1 MRKFSPSI
9 CYRIEYKTESPLTVG
24 SGEST
29 YTDHDVAIDNNGFP
43 VIPAT
48 SLAGVMR
55 SFFEKGKATE
65 IFGSIE
71 LGGDKKNDSRI
82 RVYDAE
88 CVSDENG
95 FYIANR
101 DSVKL
106 KEKVAADG
114 AKFDMQAVE
123 TGAVFVSYVELLDAS
138 YAEDI
143 EGFFTAVNSGEVRFG
158 AKTTRGYGQ
167 MSVTVKKK
175 ELNTVDEWLD
185 FNMFDGSKW
194 ENVGEYVLEK
204 LQKSKLT
211 LSVNLKSV
219 SGVSI
224 REYSTDVNQADYK
237 TLTLHNKMN
246 KPVIPGTSWA
256 GAFRSR
262 FEEVAGSDATR
273 ELFGFVKEK
282 TGDTAKSKIVFSE
295 SILNGGTPK
304 IVTRNAIDRFSGG
317 TKGGALYTEK
327 TYYDGNTSLIIQLD
341 KTVSKS
347 ALIALGICLADLHN
361 GLLCVG
367 GLTSVGR
374 GLFEIESINNDEK
387 LTEYVT
393 GETPDIKAF
402 AEEVFNCAD

>member
-71 LGGDKKNDSRI
+71 IGEDKKNDSRI

-167 MSVTVKKK
+167 MSVSVKKK
-175 ELNTVDEWLD
+175 DLNTVDEWLD
-185 FNMFDGSKW
+185 FNMFDDAEWDGTNKMELNKPSNSKIS
-194 ENVGEYVLEK
+194 LRIK
-204 LQKSKLT
+204 LKSK
-211 LSVNLKSV
+211 
-219 SGVSI
+219 SGISI

-237 TLTLHNKMN
+237 TLTLKNET
-246 KPVIPGTSWA
+246 PVIPGTSWA
-256 GAFRSR
+256 GVFRSR

-273 ELFGFVKEK
+273 ELFGYVEEK
-282 TGDTAKSKIVFSE
+282 TGNSAKSKVVFSE
-295 SILNGGTPK
+295 SVLEEGMFKVIS
-304 IVTRNAIDRFSGG
+304 RNAIDRFSGG
-317 TKGGALYTEK
+317 TKDGALYTEK
-327 TYYDGNTSLIIQLD
+327 TYYDGKTTLVVQLD
-341 KTVSKS
+341 KDVSKNE
-347 ALIALGICLADLHN
+347 LIALGICLADLHN

-374 GLFEIESINNDEK
+374 GLFKIESINNDEK